1 MYNSS
6 RCPAIDKVS
15 IHSTGR
21 GAAIAAPPVYVEV
34 LDVYELD
41 RAAGF
46 FEGEHDDF
54 HVSPKQSTHAALAVL
69 LQLRL
74 KREDRQRIG
83 ARAV

>member
-74 KREDRQRIG
+74 KKGKTDKE
-83 ARAV
+83 